1 MGWHPTQ
8 LHITMPWLAWAN
20 ATHRRVYPVPPQPPK
35 RKEPSD
41 SNENLIHGKFLKHF
55 VSLEGGAE
63 LGGVYWPRMFDPW
76 PDRYK
81 VPAPYQTH
89 HCRVPFELEEQA
101 AAADAAAAARVHRLV
116 RKQKKICRK
125 NLCRTQSQQQQQFS
139 SQSARRVCDDEES
152 RNTTSKSPGF
162 RVSRSGRTT
171 VPFPYSLRCVRVTF
185 NRTLS
190 KFERTEAER
199 EHRSDVIRSIYRDLI

>member
-116 RKQKKICRK
+116 RKQKK
-125 NLCRTQSQQQQQFS
+125 NLPKKSLQNPIATTTTILITI
-139 SQSARRVCDDEES
+139 SAPCVWWRRIPKHDLQKS
-152 RNTTSKSPGF
+152 RF
-162 RVSRSGRTT
+162 
-171 VPFPYSLRCVRVTF
+171 
-185 NRTLS
+185 
-190 KFERTEAER
+190 
-199 EHRSDVIRSIYRDLI
+199 

>member
-20 ATHRRVYPVPPQPPK
+20 ATHRQVYPVSPQAPK
-35 RKEPSD
+35 CKEPSD
-41 SNENLIHGKFLKHF
+41 SNENLLHGKFLKHF
-55 VSLEGGAE
+55 VSLEGGRS
-63 LGGVYWPRMFDPW
+63 GGVYSPRMFDPW

-89 HCRVPFELEEQA
+89 HCCVPFELDEQA
-101 AAADAAAAARVHRLV
+101 AAADAAAAARVHRFV
-116 RKQKKICRK
+116 RKQKKICRI
-125 NLCRTQSQQQQQFS
+125 NLRRTQSQQQQQFS
-139 SQSARRVCDDEES
+139 SQSARRVRDDEES
-152 RNTTSKSPGF
+152 RNTISKSLGF

-171 VPFPYSLRCVRVTF
+171 VPYPYSKRCVRASF

-190 KFERTEAER
+190 KFELTEAER
-199 EHRSDVIRSIYRDLI
+199 EHRSEVISSIYRDLT